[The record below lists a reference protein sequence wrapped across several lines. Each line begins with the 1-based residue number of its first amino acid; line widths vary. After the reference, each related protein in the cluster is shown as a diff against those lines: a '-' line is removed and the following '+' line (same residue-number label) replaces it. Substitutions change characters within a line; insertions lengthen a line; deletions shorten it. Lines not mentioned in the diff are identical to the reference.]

1 MLPGLL
7 VAAEI
12 VLAPTGQSLRERA
25 RQVRPTILLL
35 LLVAVAFVGLRTW
48 VLSGNVVGAPPA
60 EGLVGLTMYQRAL
73 TMLGVVPHW
82 FRLLFW
88 PAHLQADYSPA
99 EIVARTSWG
108 PAQTL
113 GALLLVA
120 AVTAAV
126 AARRRAPV
134 VSFGI
139 AWCAVALF
147 PVHNVLVPTGIV
159 LAERTLF
166 LPSVGAMLVAG
177 GVGALVLERAAPRGR
192 LLLAAATGVV
202 LMLGLLRSAT
212 RHPVWHDTFKL
223 WYQTA
228 NEDAPRSFRAH
239 AAMAEQYFAIGQEH
253 MGETEYQL
261 AMQFAPPTVAGVP
274 MQLADRLR
282 SRGFCYPAAQLY
294 RKVVGLQPESAPARA
309 ALVACLLYLGH
320 YKDAR
325 FHARIGIS
333 FGEGRDRFQQALA
346 TADSALRFSAPPGT
360 VRLQVS
366 AADPVGRFM
375 IIGEKK

>member
-1 MLPGLL
+1 
-7 VAAEI
+7 
-12 VLAPTGQSLRERA
+12 
-25 RQVRPTILLL
+25 
-35 LLVAVAFVGLRTW
+35 
-48 VLSGNVVGAPPA
+48 
-60 EGLVGLTMYQRAL
+60 
-73 TMLGVVPHW
+73 MLGVVPQW
-82 FRLLFW
+82 ARLLFW
-88 PAHLQADYSPA
+88 PAHLQADYGPNEIA
-99 EIVARTSWG
+99 AANGWHLPQWTGALIVAAWL
-108 PAQTL
+108 L
-113 GALLLVA
+113 GLFLAWRRIPLAAFGLLW
-120 AVTAAV
+120 
-126 AARRRAPV
+126 
-134 VSFGI
+134 I
-139 AWCAVALF
+139 AVALF

-177 GVGALVLERAAPRGR
+177 GVGARVLERAAPRGR
-192 LLLAAATGVV
+192 LLLAAATGLV
-202 LMLGLLRSAT
+202 LILGLLRSAT

-294 RKVVGLQPESAPARA
+294 RKVVGLQPESAPALA

-325 FHARIGIS
+325 FHARMGIS
-333 FGEGRDRFQQALA
+333 FDEGRDRFQQALA

-366 AADPVGRFM
+366 AADPVGKFM